1 MKSKRK
7 IGEKID
13 KENNKEYLLDIY
25 FAKEML
31 NIRWESE
38 EPTNDPIHLFCAF
51 NAQELW
57 VTNRVSKLSSNKIQ
71 RFLVFDVV
79 FVHKS
84 AQNITKDNFLR
95 LLEFLNVVISTNYF
109 AEVAADTIFT

>member
-1 MKSKRK
+1 
-7 IGEKID
+7 
-13 KENNKEYLLDIY
+13 
-25 FAKEML
+25 ML

-57 VTNRVSKLSSNKIQ
+57 VANRVSKLSSNKIQ

-95 LLEFLNVVISTNYF
+95 LLEFLNVVISTNYC